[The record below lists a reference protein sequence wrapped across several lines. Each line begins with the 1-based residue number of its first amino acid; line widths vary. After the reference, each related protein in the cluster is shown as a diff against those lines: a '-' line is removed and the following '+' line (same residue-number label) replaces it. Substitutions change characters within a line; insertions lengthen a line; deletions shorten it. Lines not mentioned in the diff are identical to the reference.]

1 MKIIFKEFSGW
12 TVPQL
17 FFSFLFIFA
26 VSVGALYLAS
36 ALISLFS

>member
-12 TVPQL
+12 TVPQIL
-17 FFSFLFIFA
+17 FSFLLIFA
-26 VSVGALYLAS
+26 VAVGMLYLAS